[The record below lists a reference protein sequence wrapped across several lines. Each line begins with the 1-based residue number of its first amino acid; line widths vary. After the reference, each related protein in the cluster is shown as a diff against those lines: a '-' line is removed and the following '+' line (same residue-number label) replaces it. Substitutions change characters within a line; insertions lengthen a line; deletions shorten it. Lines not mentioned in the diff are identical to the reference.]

1 MQTMAKSVI
10 GMCLLTLALPSV
22 AATDPTAPL
31 GFEAPSKPATRAKI
45 RLPRL
50 DAILCASEND
60 CSAVLNGRALA
71 NGQSI
76 NGYVIR
82 AINEEAV
89 TLVRGDRRWSL
100 TVFNEQVVQ

>member
-1 MQTMAKSVI
+1 MKITAKCVMGLCVI
-10 GMCLLTLALPSV
+10 ALALPSF
-22 AATDPTAPL
+22 AATDPTTPL
-31 GFEAPSKPATRAKI
+31 GFEAPSQPTTRTKV

-71 NGQSI
+71 KGQSI